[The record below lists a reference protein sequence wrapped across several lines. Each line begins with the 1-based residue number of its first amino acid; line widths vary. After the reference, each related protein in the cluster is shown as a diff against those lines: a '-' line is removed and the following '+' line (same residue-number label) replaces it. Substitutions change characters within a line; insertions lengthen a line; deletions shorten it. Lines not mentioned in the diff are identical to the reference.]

1 MCHVPC
7 SQHLDTML
15 MSMLFACVSSFW
27 AEIMLLLEP
36 LGHTLFHL
44 VGCSGL
50 HFPSIC
56 SRPLISSLKLLI
68 QPFFL
73 EFDLLFTVNL
83 MRFGMMI
90 SACGIKDIQVF
101 VSPVRFLARCLTAS
115 RSFLAAHCR
124 RNSFCEHNNSS
135 TLSL

>member
-1 MCHVPC
+1 MLSAPGHNADVNAVCMCTLILSRDHVA
-7 SQHLDTML
+7 LR
-15 MSMLFACVSSFW
+15 
-27 AEIMLLLEP
+27 P